1 MVFFVLLFVAYG
13 FAFPRHHPAQKFIS
27 KSPSHPWNSKEVPRI
42 FTHVTDIHISKSEPF
57 KVVYTRLLVQT
68 MKFYNPDF
76 HLVSGDMV
84 DNYGKKNWPKI
95 GRQIKEDWEL
105 FKTIIEEELD
115 GQPILDVA
123 GNHDMWGVI
132 SPLSDT
138 NLFLDYSYTLKRENT
153 LSDDEFYCKKVIRDN
168 ITFVLINN
176 FKFPTIHPPYIY
188 WAHPSREMLDRYE
201 SVIATAGNCTVV
213 MHYPTDHNWWIRS
226 SKGHTFEE
234 IMQFTNIEHIF
245 SGHFHPVD
253 PIILHHKQGG
263 VEYVGIGA

>member
-1 MVFFVLLFVAYG
+1 
-13 FAFPRHHPAQKFIS
+13 
-27 KSPSHPWNSKEVPRI
+27 
-42 FTHVTDIHISKSEPF
+42 
-57 KVVYTRLLVQT
+57 
-68 MKFYNPDF
+68 
-76 HLVSGDMV
+76 MV

-105 FKTIIEEELD
+105 FQIIIEEGLD
-115 GQPILDVA
+115 GQPIIDVA

-138 NLFLDYSYTLKRENT
+138 NLFLNYSYTFKRENT
-153 LSDDEFYCKKVIRDN
+153 LSDDEFYCKKVIREN

-201 SVIATAGNCTVV
+201 NVISTAGHCTVV
-213 MHYPTDHNWWIRS
+213 MHYPTDHNWWI
-226 SKGHTFEE
+226 
-234 IMQFTNIEHIF
+234 FTNIEHIF

-263 VEYVGIGA
+263 VEYVGIGAYQFKGFALVTIDNDRLVYHSFRLYEIPPKFFMIHPVPNELLSSHVVFNEQNTQLRILSYSKKMLH